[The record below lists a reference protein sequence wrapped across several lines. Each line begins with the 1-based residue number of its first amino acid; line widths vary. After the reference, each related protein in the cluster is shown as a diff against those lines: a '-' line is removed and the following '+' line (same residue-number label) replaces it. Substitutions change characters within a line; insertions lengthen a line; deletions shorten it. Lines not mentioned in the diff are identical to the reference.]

1 MLQTNLDSNR
11 LQTNLDSGG
20 QGWQAA
26 HNPPLG
32 NKLRAR
38 QVEG

>member
-26 HNPPLG
+26 HYPPSLPQPEPSS
-32 NKLRAR
+32 R
-38 QVEG
+38 